1 MIRDEIEVE
10 CGNSRTPAEKCSASM
25 RNYLSA
31 ATFVVIVIVASMMLA
46 FTSCHAHEN
55 DLPGIADGASP
66 MDSVVIA
73 EVSTHNLRLLYW
85 GNDDDIADE
94 DLAEAL
100 SICESSMEFVRTT
113 LGIELPFR
121 VTVNWI
127 PRSLA
132 FSAGTVLPSTINIY
146 SGSFKEFGIR
156 LFVHE
161 LVHLFAQHLGAPDYR
176 TRYIEEMF
184 ADGIA
189 SAYRPDDRLTM
200 RSHSQSWLIFEVDR
214 EQRSTPLLEMMIG
227 GPRSIGHTPLSV
239 LFHANSGGAFI
250 AEKYGTSNL
259 AELYKALP
267 SQREMTAQSWAKI
280 SGIVS
285 EAILS
290 CLNVTVDELEKDWR
304 TYLDGISGKRNLAA
318 YVEPYS
324 AYYVHIHEPL
334 IASGRLNGLLQAGL
348 VDANVLAEIKGLYYE
363 LENLISD
370 AIEPSRNIIDDYKA
384 KVLRVAGI
392 VANAI
397 PSPMDHRNER
407 P

>member
-1 MIRDEIEVE
+1 
-10 CGNSRTPAEKCSASM
+10 M

-200 RSHSQSWLIFEVDR
+200 RSHSQSWLIFEVD
-214 EQRSTPLLEMMIG
+214 
-227 GPRSIGHTPLSV
+227 
-239 LFHANSGGAFI
+239 
-250 AEKYGTSNL
+250 
-259 AELYKALP
+259 
-267 SQREMTAQSWAKI
+267 
-280 SGIVS
+280 
-285 EAILS
+285 
-290 CLNVTVDELEKDWR
+290 
-304 TYLDGISGKRNLAA
+304 
-318 YVEPYS
+318 
-324 AYYVHIHEPL
+324 HE
-334 IASGRLNGLLQAGL
+334 
-348 VDANVLAEIKGLYYE
+348 
-363 LENLISD
+363 
-370 AIEPSRNIIDDYKA
+370 
-384 KVLRVAGI
+384 
-392 VANAI
+392 
-397 PSPMDHRNER
+397 
-407 P
+407 